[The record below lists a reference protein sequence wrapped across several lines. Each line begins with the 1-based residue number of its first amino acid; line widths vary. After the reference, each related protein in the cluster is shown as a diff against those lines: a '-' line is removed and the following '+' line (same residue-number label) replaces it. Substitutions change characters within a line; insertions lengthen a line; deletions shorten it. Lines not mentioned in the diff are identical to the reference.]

1 MKILTIKQK
10 MGGTGSIHDLA
21 SALEDR
27 EIKFPEGS
35 KFAVVTASFYGGKG
49 YTTHRTEGAAI
60 RESKRMSEYS
70 HEILDVH
77 GDAWRINGD
86 VLERD

>member
-35 KFAVVTASFYGGKG
+35 KFAVVTANFYGGKG

-70 HEILDVH
+70 HEIVDVE
-77 GDAWRINGD
+77 GNCFRINYD
-86 VLERD
+86 TLFKY